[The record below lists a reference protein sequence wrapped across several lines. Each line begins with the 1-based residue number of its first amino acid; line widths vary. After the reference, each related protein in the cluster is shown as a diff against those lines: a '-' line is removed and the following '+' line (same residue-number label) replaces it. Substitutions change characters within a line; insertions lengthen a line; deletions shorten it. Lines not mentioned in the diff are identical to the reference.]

1 MKENVKLVLLAAPLT
16 VLVCYSWVFV
26 IPYYS
31 YFSEEDALSRA
42 PGPIILGTL
51 WAIGITIVSLLIV
64 AKQYH
69 AVHRGFALNDERSKM
84 IVLRAGYYSFLLSIA
99 WWILLNAVVIS
110 NTSAFGL
117 PAREQASEALFG
129 GLLALPVIFFLVWA
143 YLTFLYRPDS
153 R

>member
-1 MKENVKLVLLAAPLT
+1 MNEKVKLVLLVVPLT
-16 VLVCYSWVFV
+16 VLVGYSWVFV

-31 YFSEEDALSRA
+31 EEDVLSRA

-51 WAIGITIVSLLIV
+51 WAIGITIASLLIV
-64 AKQYH
+64 ARQYH
-69 AVHRGFALNDERSKM
+69 AVHRGLPLNDERSKM

-110 NTSAFGL
+110 NTRAFGL
-117 PAREQASEALFG
+117 LAREKAPEALVG

-143 YLTFLYRPDS
+143 YLAYLHQPDS

>member
-1 MKENVKLVLLAAPLT
+1 MNEKGKLVLLVVPLT
-16 VLVCYSWVFV
+16 VLVGYSWVFV

-31 YFSEEDALSRA
+31 YFSEGDALSRA

-64 AKQYH
+64 SRQYH
-69 AVHRGFALNDERSKM
+69 AVRRGFQLNDERSKM

-110 NTSAFGL
+110 NTRAFGL

-143 YLTFLYRPDS
+143 YLAYVHRPDA

>member
-1 MKENVKLVLLAAPLT
+1 M
-16 VLVCYSWVFV
+16 
-26 IPYYS
+26 
-31 YFSEEDALSRA
+31 SRA
-42 PGPIILGTL
+42 PGAIILGTL

-110 NTSAFGL
+110 DTGAFGIL
-117 PAREQASEALFG
+117 SREKASEALFG